1 MGSMPRMSAGS
12 RMFIAGSTG
21 SGKSTL
27 ASHFI
32 DASRQH
38 AVVLNPKHT
47 AAYAKTNGVNVI
59 DEVKMNKIEKSIIKN
74 KVTVLNLPAAYFDP
88 IPQDEILKYLHL
100 KYENIMLVADELT
113 TLHKGGRCFSGLKS
127 VLTMGRELNQSF
139 IGCTQRPA
147 WLDQHVMSESEY
159 YVCMYLKL
167 ARDRKRMMEEIGHA
181 EIMEKIPK
189 RWWFWKDD
197 NDPADRLRLFK
208 PIPLK

>member
-1 MGSMPRMSAGS
+1 MSDMPKMLSGS

-27 ASHFI
+27 ASHFVK
-32 DASRQH
+32 ASPQH
-38 AVVLNPKHT
+38 AVIFNPKHT
-47 AAYAKTNGVNVI
+47 AAYKGLPGVNVI
-59 DEVKMNKIEKSIIKN
+59 DDVKMAKIEKSIVKN
-74 KVTVLNLPAAYFDP
+74 KVTVLNLPAEYFDAL
-88 IPQDEILKYLHL
+88 PQDAILKYLHQ

-113 TLHKGGRCFSGLKS
+113 TLHKGGRCFAGLKS
-127 VLTMGRELNQSF
+127 VLTLGRELNQTF

-167 ARDRKRMMEEIGHA
+167 ARDRKRMMEEIGHP

-197 NDPADRLRLFK
+197 NDPQDRLRYFK